1 MRDIS
6 EMPIFMLK
14 IDKDSHSPLREDPPE
29 EMLLASGK
37 KSSNSSKSSSG
48 SKRVA
53 SSNYRIQKR
62 KLKNLA
68 EEFLN
73 ARI

>member
-29 EMLLASGK
+29 ELLLASSK
-37 KSSNSSKSSSG
+37 KSPHSNSSKSSTG

-53 SSNYRIQKR
+53 TSNYRI
-62 KLKNLA
+62 
-68 EEFLN
+68 
-73 ARI
+73 